1 MLSFTFGGKD
11 SFQDFGIY
19 VASRPHIP
27 SPERR
32 VTYIDVPGMDSR
44 LHRDEGTY
52 GDITLS
58 VECSFLGDPVP
69 KISAVKG
76 WLLGAGEADLV
87 FSHIPGRKYLA
98 QVVNSID
105 FEIVLKITSHFV
117 IVFNCQP
124 FQYATENTPIVM
136 TNGSGYVLSN
146 PGTVKSLPNIKITGS
161 GAGALTVNGHSVSFS
176 GIDESVILDSVYR
189 KRTKTPALRLS
200 ARILQKLGITRCS
213 CRVTT
218 QSPFPAVSRPLKLL
232 RTGGGCNGSGLR
244 FQNTGIFK

>member
-11 SFQDFGIY
+11 SIQDFGIY

-44 LHRDEGTY
+44 LRRDEGTY

-69 KISAVKG
+69 KISAVKS
-76 WLLGAGEADLV
+76 WLLGAGETDLT

-117 IVFNCQP
+117 ILFNCQP
-124 FQYATENTPIVM
+124 FQYATENTPITV
-136 TNGSGYVLSN
+136 TDGSGYVLSN
-146 PGTVKSLPNIKITGS
+146 PGTVKSLPIIKVNGS
-161 GAGALTVNGHSVSFS
+161 DSGILTVNGNSVSFS
-176 GIDESVILDSVYR
+176 NIDDSVILDSVIQETY
-189 KRTKTPALRLS
+189 KDTGATLVSKNSTKTGDYP
-200 ARILQKLGITRCS
+200 ILLLGQNTISFSGGITSLEITPNWRW
-213 CRVTT
+213 
-218 QSPFPAVSRPLKLL
+218 L
-232 RTGGGCNGSGLR
+232 
-244 FQNTGIFK
+244 

>member
-11 SFQDFGIY
+11 SFQDFGIF
-19 VASRPHIP
+19 VASRPYLP

-44 LHRDEGTY
+44 LRRDEGTY

-58 VECSFLGDPVP
+58 VECSFLGNPVS

-76 WLLGAGEADLV
+76 WLLVAGEADLT

-117 IVFNCQP
+117 ILFNCQP
-124 FQYATENTPIVM
+124 FQYATDNTPISVAD
-136 TNGSGYVLSN
+136 GSGYVLSN
-146 PGTVKSLPNIKITGS
+146 PGTVKALPVIKATGS
-161 GAGALTVNGHSVSFS
+161 GAGALTVNGGTVSFS
-176 GIDESVILDSVYR
+176 DIDGTVTLDSTIQETY
-189 KRTKTPALRLS
+189 
-200 ARILQKLGITRCS
+200 
-213 CRVTT
+213 
-218 QSPFPAVSRPLKLL
+218 
-232 RTGGGCNGSGLR
+232 
-244 FQNTGIFK
+244 QNTGTSLISKNSTKTGDYPVLLPGDNAISFSGGITSLEITPNWRWL

>member
-76 WLLGAGEADLV
+76 WLLGAGESNLV

-105 FEIVLKITSHFV
+105 FEIVLRITSHFI

-124 FQYATENTPIVM
+124 FQYATDNAPVM
-136 TNGSGYVLSN
+136 VSESVTLIN
-146 PGTVKSLPNIKITGS
+146 PGTVKSFPVIRVTGS
-161 GAGALTVNGHSVSFS
+161 GAGALTVNGKTVSFS
-176 GIDESVILDSVYR
+176 GIDGTVTLDSVIQETYQETGTELIS
-189 KRTKTPALRLS
+189 KNSTMTGDYPALLPS
-200 ARILQKLGITRCS
+200 ENIISFSGGITSLEITPNWRW
-213 CRVTT
+213 
-218 QSPFPAVSRPLKLL
+218 L
-232 RTGGGCNGSGLR
+232 
-244 FQNTGIFK
+244 

>member
-1 MLSFTFGGKD
+1 MLSFTFGGKN
-11 SFQDFGIY
+11 SFQDFGIF

-44 LHRDEGTY
+44 LRRDEGTY

-76 WLLGAGEADLV
+76 WLLGAGEADLT
-87 FSHIPGRKYLA
+87 FSHIPGRKYRA

-117 IVFNCQP
+117 ILFNCQP
-124 FQYATENTPIVM
+124 FQYATDNAPIVV
-136 TNGSGYVLSN
+136 TDGSGYVLSN

-161 GAGALTVNGHSVSFS
+161 GAGALTVNGGNVSFS
-176 GIDESVILDSVYR
+176 NIDGTVTLDSTIQETYQDTGTSLIS
-189 KRTKTPALRLS
+189 KNSTKIGNYSVLLPGDNAIS
-200 ARILQKLGITRCS
+200 FSGGITSLEITPNWRW
-213 CRVTT
+213 
-218 QSPFPAVSRPLKLL
+218 L
-232 RTGGGCNGSGLR
+232 
-244 FQNTGIFK
+244 

>member
-11 SFQDFGIY
+11 SFQDFGIF
-19 VASRPHIP
+19 VASRPHLP

-44 LHRDEGTY
+44 FRRDEGTY
-52 GDITLS
+52 GDITLT

-76 WLLGAGEADLV
+76 WLLGAGEADLT

-117 IVFNCQP
+117 ILFNCQP
-124 FQYATENTPIVM
+124 FQYATDNTPIVV
-136 TNGSGYVLSN
+136 TDGSGYVLSN
-146 PGTVKSLPNIKITGS
+146 PGTVKALPVIKAIGS
-161 GAGALTVNGHSVSFS
+161 GSGALTVNGGTVSFS
-176 GIDESVILDSVYR
+176 NIDGTVTLDSTVQETYQDTGTTLVS
-189 KRTKTPALRLS
+189 KNSTKTGDYPVLLPGENAIS
-200 ARILQKLGITRCS
+200 FSGGITSLEITPNWRW
-213 CRVTT
+213 
-218 QSPFPAVSRPLKLL
+218 L
-232 RTGGGCNGSGLR
+232 
-244 FQNTGIFK
+244 